1 MKKSNKI
8 IIAVPRG
15 RILSEL
21 KSFLIKMSLIPEDSL
36 FDNNCRKLCFLS
48 NNPLIQFVKVRA
60 FDVCTFVAF
69 GAAQL
74 GVAGSDIIEEF
85 DSPEIYSPVNLNIGK
100 CRLSVAALESLIKKE
115 DPKTWSNIRIATKY
129 PNITKKHFADKGVQV
144 ETIKLNGSIELASTL
159 SMCRRVVDL
168 VSTGKTLK
176 ENGLIEVEKIM
187 DVSSKLIVNRSAL
200 KTNIDNIEKI
210 INRFK
215 KNII

>member
-100 CRLSVAALESLIKKE
+100 CRLSVAAWSL
-115 DPKTWSNIRIATKY
+115 
-129 PNITKKHFADKGVQV
+129 
-144 ETIKLNGSIELASTL
+144 
-159 SMCRRVVDL
+159 
-168 VSTGKTLK
+168 
-176 ENGLIEVEKIM
+176 
-187 DVSSKLIVNRSAL
+187 
-200 KTNIDNIEKI
+200 
-210 INRFK
+210 
-215 KNII
+215 

>member
-74 GVAGSDIIEEF
+74 GIAGDDVVQEF
-85 DSPEIYSPVNLNIGK
+85 DYSEVYAPLDLNIGH
-100 CRLSVAALESLIKKE
+100 CRLSVAALESLLEKE
-115 DPKTWSNIRIATKY
+115 EPATWSNIRIATKY
-129 PNITKKHFADKGVQV
+129 PNLAKSFYAEKGVQV
-144 ETIKLNGSIELASTL
+144 EAIKLNGSIN
-159 SMCRRVVDL
+159 VQ
-168 VSTGKTLK
+168 LK
-176 ENGLIEVEKIM
+176 IKGRKYAIFEIFISFFL
-187 DVSSKLIVNRSAL
+187 
-200 KTNIDNIEKI
+200 NIH
-210 INRFK
+210 
-215 KNII
+215 

>member
-1 MKKSNKI
+1 MKKDKKI

-21 KSFLIKMSLIPEDSL
+21 KFFLKKMNLIPEDSL
-36 FDNNCRKLCFLS
+36 FDNNCRKLNFSS
-48 NNPLIQFVKVRA
+48 NNESIKFVKVRA

-85 DSPEIYSPVNLNIGK
+85 DNSEVYSPVNLNIGK
-100 CRLSVAALESLIKKE
+100 CRLSVAALETLIKKE
-115 DPKTWSNIRIATKY
+115 DPKTWSNIRVATKY
-129 PNITKKHFADKGVQV
+129 PNITKKHFAEKGVQV
-144 ETIKLNGSIELASTL
+144 EAIKLNGSIELAPTL

-200 KTNIDNIEKI
+200 KTDTDNIKKI
-210 INRFK
+210 INRFR
-215 KNII
+215 KNVK

>member
-1 MKKSNKI
+1 MKKNKKI

-21 KSFLIKMSLIPEDSL
+21 KFFLKKMNLIPEDSL
-36 FDNNCRKLCFLS
+36 FDNNCRKLNFSS
-48 NNPLIQFVKVRA
+48 NSESINFVKVRA
-60 FDVCTFVAF
+60 FDVCTFVEF

-85 DSPEIYSPVNLNIGK
+85 NSSEIYSPVNLNIGK
-100 CRLSVAALESLIKKE
+100 CRISVAALETLIRKE

-129 PNITKKHFADKGVQV
+129 PNITRKYFAEKGIQV
-144 ETIKLNGSIELASTL
+144 EAIKLNGSIELAPTL

-200 KTNIDNIEKI
+200 KTDANKIKKI

-215 KNII
+215 KNI